1 MKKTILFT
9 LFIAFFTQ
17 TKAQFFESIAHPMPS
32 TIGEGSTAFVI
43 GDSVAYIGL
52 GTKSSPTSY
61 SNQFIRY
68 NFKTGNYSNIPNFP
82 GEARAYPISFVMNG
96 KGYVGFGEK
105 SDPNT
110 GKVTQV
116 YNDLYAY
123 NPIENSWSKDLGS
136 KNSVL
141 SVGQASAFT
150 VKEGSQTIAYIV
162 GGRNLLGTVQNI
174 VSFRASDE
182 TWTSPVNN
190 TTGLKRE
197 GAAAFVYKNKAYLLG
212 GKENGKQLYDLLT
225 FDPSSAL
232 KWTSTIANNTFLE
245 TSKGVATVFKDTA
258 YIFSG
263 IKSKCTKYVLPSG
276 KITEFSLEK
285 DPRMGIV
292 AFSGHKSV
300 FMGLGRY
307 ASNSIEPTLDE
318 FYWDYSF
325 FVTNT
330 KENELA
336 PAASVQVHQHLLSIN
351 TENNAYDSFKVFDT
365 NGKLFFT
372 QKINSETTELDVSSL
387 LSGVYVVVL
396 NGEKYRKSLKIV
408 LP

>member
-32 TIGEGSTAFVI
+32 SIGEGSVAFVI

-52 GTKSSPTSY
+52 GSKSSPTSY
-61 SNQFIRY
+61 SNQFVRY
-68 NFKTGNYSNIPNFP
+68 HFKTGNYSSIPNFP
-82 GEARAYPISFVMNG
+82 GEARAYAISFVANG

-105 SDPNT
+105 ADPNT

-123 NPIENSWSKDLGS
+123 NPISNTWSKDLGS
-136 KNSVL
+136 KTAIL

-162 GGRNLLGTVQNI
+162 GGRNELGTAQNI
-174 VSFRASDE
+174 ASFRASDE
-182 TWTSPVNN
+182 TWISPINN

-197 GAAAFVYKNKAYLLG
+197 GASVFVYKNKAYLLG
-212 GKENGKQLYDLLT
+212 GNENGKQLFDLLT

-232 KWTSTIANNTFLE
+232 KWTTTIANNAFLG
-245 TSKGVATVFKDTA
+245 TSKGAATVFKDTA
-258 YIFSG
+258 YIFNG
-263 IKSKCTKYVLPSG
+263 TKSKCTKYVLPTG

-285 DPRMGIV
+285 NTRKGIV
-292 AFSGHKSV
+292 AFSGTKSV

-307 ASNSIEPTLDE
+307 ASGNIESTLDE
-318 FYWDYSF
+318 YYWDYSF

-330 KENELA
+330 KESEPA
-336 PAASVQVHQHLLSIN
+336 PPVRVQLNQRLLSVI
-351 TENNAYDSFKVFDT
+351 TENNTYNSFQIFDT

-372 QKINSETTELDVSSL
+372 QKINLETTELDVSNL

-396 NGEKYRKSLKIV
+396 NKEKYRKSIKIV
-408 LP
+408 IQ